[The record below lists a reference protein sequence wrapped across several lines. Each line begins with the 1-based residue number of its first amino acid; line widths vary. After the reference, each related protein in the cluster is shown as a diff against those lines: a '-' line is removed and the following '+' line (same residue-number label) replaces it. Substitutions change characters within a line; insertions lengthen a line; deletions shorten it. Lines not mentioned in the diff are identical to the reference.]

1 VVQVKD
7 ARSLSPEAQEALRKR
22 TVRAIL
28 HGMKQTAA
36 ARTFGVARG
45 TVARW
50 MGQYRQGGT
59 AALDKRP
66 QGRPPAPRLTDEQAA
81 AIVALM
87 EGHGPDQLGLPG
99 SLWTRETVGAL
110 IKKRLGLA
118 LSVWTVGRYLRR
130 WGLRPQKPARRAYE
144 QDPEAVR
151 HWLEV
156 EYPEVR
162 KQARAEGA
170 EIHWCDEMGVRS
182 EHQAGRTWG
191 RKGKTPVVRGTGQ
204 RFRCNVI
211 SALTN
216 QGVLRFR
223 VFQENFN
230 GEVFIDFLRRLVRD
244 RRKKVYLIV
253 DRHPVHTSRKV
264 RAWVE
269 RHQSEIRLIHLPPY
283 SPELNPPEF
292 LNQDVKTNAAGRWRP
307 STKGQLIGNLRSYLR
322 STQKCQD
329 VVRRFFHAAPVRYA
343 TA

>member
-1 VVQVKD
+1 MVQVKD
-7 ARSLSPEAQEALRKR
+7 ARSLPPEAQEALRKR
-22 TVRAIL
+22 TVRAVL
-28 HGMKQTAA
+28 SGMKQTAA
-36 ARTFGVARG
+36 AGTFGVARG

-50 MGQYRQGGT
+50 MHQYRQGGE
-59 AALDKRP
+59 AALAQRP
-66 QGRPPAPRLTDEQAA
+66 QGRPPAPKLTGAQEAA
-81 AIVALM
+81 VVALI
-87 EGHGPDQLGLPG
+87 ETYSPDQLGLPT

-110 IKKRLGLA
+110 IKKRFGLA

-130 WGLRPQKPARRAYE
+130 WGLTPQKPACRAYE

-151 HWLEV
+151 RWLEV

-170 EIHWCDEMGVRS
+170 EIHWGDAMGVRS
-182 EHQAGRTWG
+182 DQQAGRTWG
-191 RKGKTPVVRGTGQ
+191 RQGQTPVVGGTGQ

-211 SALTN
+211 SSLTN

-230 GEVFIDFLRRLVRD
+230 GDVFIDFLRRLVQDQGR
-244 RRKKVYLIV
+244 KVYLMV
-253 DRHPVHTSRKV
+253 DRHPVHISKKV

-269 RHQSEIRLIHLPPY
+269 RHQAQIRLVYLPPY
-283 SPELNPPEF
+283 SPELNPGEF
-292 LNQDVKTNAAGRWRP
+292 LNQDVKSNAAGRWRP
-307 STKGQLIGNLRSYLR
+307 STKEQMMGNLRSYLR

-343 TA
+343 AA